1 MKGLT
6 TALLCVGMAL
16 SIPVVADD
24 HRERTPDGKRVSKM
38 FQQLDSNEDSMIS
51 RDEFKMP
58 ERRGSPDMRMD
69 INGDS
74 EVSRDEVSRV
84 VSDRAEEALT
94 RFDKEDTDGNG
105 VLTAEERRI
114 SVFNR
119 IDADGDGQLTKR
131 EFKGSRD
138 DAARRMK
145 RGRDHK
151 RSKEGNS
158 ERRGPSDA
166 S

>member
-6 TALLCVGMAL
+6 TALLCLGVTL
-16 SIPVVADD
+16 TLPVIADD
-24 HRERTPDGKRVSKM
+24 HRDRKPDSKRVSKM
-38 FQQLDSNEDSMIS
+38 LKQLDLNDDGMIS

-69 INGDS
+69 LNGDG

-94 RFDKEDTDGNG
+94 RFDKRDTDGNG

-138 DAARRMK
+138 DAERRMK

-151 RSKEGNS
+151 RSKEGNL

>member
-24 HRERTPDGKRVSKM
+24 HRERRPDGKRVSKM

-69 INGDS
+69 LDGDG
-74 EVSRDEVSRV
+74 EISRDEVSRV
-84 VSDRAEEALT
+84 VSDRAEEALR

-105 VLTAEERRI
+105 VLTAEERQM
-114 SVFNR
+114 SAFNR
-119 IDADGDGQLTKR
+119 IDGDGDGQLTKR
-131 EFKGSRD
+131 EFKGFRD
-138 DAARRMK
+138 DAGRRMK
-145 RGRDHK
+145 RGRDHR
-151 RSKEGNS
+151 RSKDINS